1 MLRFQRSDRDHMS
14 FLAGDSEMARRI
26 RDYDWSVHPFGE
38 PEGWPTSLRV
48 ALSICL
54 QSKFPTSIYWG
65 PELRLLYNDAWAPI
79 PGPRHPAALG
89 MPAQVVWSDIW
100 HVLEPQFRKVV
111 ENGEGVFVQD
121 QMLPMQRFGY
131 PEETYWSYSLTA
143 IRDEEG
149 SIVGVFNSGY
159 ETTRNVLS
167 QRQMRFLLELG
178 DAIRGTTDARTARKR
193 ALEMFG
199 QTLGAD
205 RVGLHEISGG
215 GSRGDR
221 PVTDEWLAE
230 GVRSIGRS
238 IAVSELGGDVST
250 LLRAGRMLVVND
262 VSSDLTSHTAK
273 EIFAGSDV
281 RALIAVPK
289 IRDGQLAAVLFVH
302 SRKPR
307 VWTLFD
313 ISTAEQVLERIWNW
327 IDSERTAE
335 RERLMIREIDHR
347 AKNAL
352 AVVQAVIRLT
362 LAEDIA
368 AFREKIEGRV
378 AALTRTHDLLSAK
391 RWEPIEF
398 GILVHREIEAYRPES
413 GDFIDIQGSRV
424 LLRSEQAQTI
434 ALLLHELT
442 TNAAKYG
449 ALSMPGG
456 RLSVR
461 WHMRDGSLVLEW
473 DETLAAAD
481 RDGDVIMTAGFGSKL
496 INSVI
501 ERQLGGSISRA
512 FDNGL
517 KCKIIIPVASE
528 WSDASRGEAA
538 AEPEQADAGAGP
550 VLIVEDE
557 ALVALD
563 LANMLR
569 VLGYDRVETVA
580 SVSEALAM
588 LKKGVVPELAVV
600 DINLAG
606 ESSEPVV
613 EVLRGLGTQTILAS
627 GYAQVETLSGVFR
640 GLTCLPKPI
649 ILSDFTAAVQ
659 QVRRDGKVAPGR

>member
-1 MLRFQRSDRDHMS
+1 MS

-26 RDYDWSVHPFGE
+26 RDRDWSVHPFGE

-100 HVLEPQFRKVV
+100 HVLEPQFRRVV

-178 DAIRGTTDARTARKR
+178 DAIRGTPDARTARNR

-199 QTLGAD
+199 QSLSAD
-205 RVGLHEISGG
+205 RVGLHEMSGG

-230 GVRSIGRS
+230 GGRSIGRS

-262 VSSDLTSHTAK
+262 VSSDLTSDTAK
-273 EIFAGSDV
+273 AIFAGSDV
-281 RALIAVPK
+281 GALIAVPK

-327 IDSERTAE
+327 MDSERTAE

-362 LAEDIA
+362 LAEDISS
-368 AFREKIEGRV
+368 FREKIEGRV

-413 GDFIDIQGSRV
+413 SDLIEIQGPRV

-449 ALSMPGG
+449 ALSMAGG
-456 RLSVR
+456 HLSVHWR
-461 WHMRDGSLVLEW
+461 MQDGSLVLDW
-473 DETLAAAD
+473 DETLVVTD
-481 RDGDVIMTAGFGSKL
+481 RGSNVTMSAGFGSKL

-501 ERQLGGSISRA
+501 ERQLGGSISRN
-512 FDNGL
+512 FDQGL
-517 KCKIIIPVASE
+517 KCSITIPVASE
-528 WSDASRGEAA
+528 WSAASRGDAA
-538 AEPEQADAGAGP
+538 VEPEQSEPGAGP

-569 VLGYDRVETVA
+569 ILGYDRVETVA
-580 SVSEALAM
+580 SVSEALAT
-588 LKKGVVPELAVV
+588 LKRGVTPELAIV

-627 GYAQVETLSGVFR
+627 GYAQVDTLNGVFG

-659 QVRRDGKVAPGR
+659 QVKRDGKLASGR

>member
-1 MLRFQRSDRDHMS
+1 MS
-14 FLAGDSEMARRI
+14 FLAGDGEMTRRI
-26 RDYDWSVHPFGE
+26 RERDWTAHPFGQ
-38 PEGWPTSLRV
+38 PDMWPSSLRL

-89 MPAQVVWSDIW
+89 APAQEVWSDIW
-100 HVLEPQFRKVV
+100 HVLEPQFRHVI
-111 ENGEGVFVQD
+111 ETGEGVFVQD

-143 IRDEEG
+143 IRDEDG

-178 DAIRGTTDARTARKR
+178 DAIRGTADAQTARKR

-199 QTLGAD
+199 RSLRVD
-205 RVGLHEISGG
+205 RVGLHEMTGG
-215 GSRGDR
+215 GHRGDR
-221 PVTDEWLAE
+221 PVTDEWVAD
-230 GVRSIGRS
+230 GVSPIGRN
-238 IAVSELGGDVST
+238 ILVSELGSEVVTS
-250 LLRAGRMLVVND
+250 LRSGRILIVND
-262 VSSDLTSHTAK
+262 ISEMTSEVARAA
-273 EIFAGSDV
+273 FAGLNV
-281 RALIAVPK
+281 RAAIAVPK
-289 IRDGQLAAVLFVH
+289 IRDSQLVAVLFVH
-302 SRKPR
+302 SFTARA
-307 VWTLFD
+307 WTLFD
-313 ISTAEQVLERIWNW
+313 VSTAEQVLERIWNW
-327 IDSERTAE
+327 MDSERSAE

-362 LAEDIA
+362 LAEDISS
-368 AFREKIEGRV
+368 FRDKIEGRV

-398 GILVHREIEAYRPES
+398 GILVHREIEAYRPE
-413 GDFIDIQGSRV
+413 GDEHVDIQGSRV
-424 LLRSEQAQTI
+424 LLRAEQAQTI

-456 RLSVR
+456 RLSVHWR
-461 WHMRDGSLVLEW
+461 MEDGSLVLEW
-473 DETLAAAD
+473 NEALVPSD
-481 RDGDVIMTAGFGSKL
+481 RDSDIIVTAGFGSKL

-501 ERQLGGSISRA
+501 ERQLGGTISRD
-512 FDNGL
+512 FNNGL
-517 KCKIIIPVASE
+517 KCKITIPIASE
-528 WSDASRGEAA
+528 WLAGPRVEAA
-538 AEPEQADAGAGP
+538 ADPAQRPAGAKY

-569 VLGYDRVETVA
+569 ILGYDRVETA
-580 SVSEALAM
+580 ANVSEATAALKNDVPPTLAI
-588 LKKGVVPELAVV
+588 V

-613 EVLRGLGTQTILAS
+613 ELLRSLGSQTILAS
-627 GYAQVETLSGVFR
+627 GYAQVDTLRGVFR

-649 ILSDFTAAVQ
+649 ILSDFMAAVQ
-659 QVRRDGKVAPGR
+659 QVKSER